1 MELPLTPSRD
11 SVGSPELAILSNSPA
26 LHALKRQQLVQL
38 AKQYGLKASGKNVEL
53 IERLKQHGK
62 DLVLVQQQ
70 DQSNTSWAL
79 VSPSGVP
86 TPADLV
92 EFGINQNPSST
103 RGIATSNSNSSL
115 ASTIRS
121 AGTAVFRKFG
131 GGGGTVTTA
140 TTSIYPSLQ
149 DAFERYGSTSPE
161 KVPEEE
167 KGTEEED
174 PERTMEFDH
183 SLEGAIRRV
192 TTHTTVNT
200 TFDGSI
206 LGAREEEEE
215 VPPVPTI
222 PDQSTFIFGSPP
234 SKPTPFNFSMTMPGS
249 LLSLSTTS
257 WIGAGEEHSISTP
270 ETTQLSILEEMNRRA
285 SEARAEAEKL
295 GVKLARSDSTYGRY
309 GGAGGNRSP
318 EKSRTEEVFD
328 GKHKRVFDNMDS
340 ITNHYAAK
348 RPHLE
353 TSTSNLSKL
362 VKSSSSRT
370 LNASTS
376 TSDRPVK
383 RVKPSNS
390 SANLVSALRDS
401 GWTSAPRQQE
411 KVSLKD
417 SIRGHTAGITTGG
430 AAESLLKGKGK
441 MREDLK
447 SAREIERD
455 ERKRRLELAK
465 ARRKS
470 QASPGAG
477 LLRKG
482 RRPSMSVGP
491 KHSGSLSSST
501 SSFLKSTFKRFTSSV
516 NAPVAAPSPALA
528 AVQSPP
534 ISQTPRFA
542 IPTASSSSRAGLVA
556 SSSTR
561 TLSSI
566 KSPVV
571 TAKKGEPGRKKFD
584 LQESLR
590 RPMSWK
596 PRLAGSASLSS
607 KPSTLSRSSS
617 SSLIQPPL
625 SRQVS
630 ARVAN
635 PSLLTATTKTP
646 SAPPVQRDASVLETE
661 QSVTLKLAS
670 LPSAPTTPF
679 TNSSNVPSL
688 KSKGSTTGGR
698 KLVSTGTKKARSGKQ
713 TVEGLETKARK
724 IRAVRNGG
732 SEK

>member
-1 MELPLTPSRD
+1 MD
-11 SVGSPELAILSNSPA
+11 GI
-26 LHALKRQQLVQL
+26 Q
-38 AKQYGLKASGKNVEL
+38 NVEL

-92 EFGINQNPSST
+92 EFGINREFSSFERSHSTISLGSLRICAFDYELIRSWLVENPSST

-328 GKHKRVFDNMDS
+328 GKHKRVFD
-340 ITNHYAAK
+340 K
-348 RPHLE
+348 
-353 TSTSNLSKL
+353 
-362 VKSSSSRT
+362 
-370 LNASTS
+370 
-376 TSDRPVK
+376 
-383 RVKPSNS
+383 
-390 SANLVSALRDS
+390 
-401 GWTSAPRQQE
+401 
-411 KVSLKD
+411 
-417 SIRGHTAGITTGG
+417 
-430 AAESLLKGKGK
+430 
-441 MREDLK
+441 
-447 SAREIERD
+447 
-455 ERKRRLELAK
+455 
-465 ARRKS
+465 
-470 QASPGAG
+470 
-477 LLRKG
+477 
-482 RRPSMSVGP
+482 
-491 KHSGSLSSST
+491 
-501 SSFLKSTFKRFTSSV
+501 
-516 NAPVAAPSPALA
+516 
-528 AVQSPP
+528 
-534 ISQTPRFA
+534 
-542 IPTASSSSRAGLVA
+542 
-556 SSSTR
+556 
-561 TLSSI
+561 
-566 KSPVV
+566 
-571 TAKKGEPGRKKFD
+571 
-584 LQESLR
+584 
-590 RPMSWK
+590 
-596 PRLAGSASLSS
+596 
-607 KPSTLSRSSS
+607 
-617 SSLIQPPL
+617 
-625 SRQVS
+625 
-630 ARVAN
+630 
-635 PSLLTATTKTP
+635 
-646 SAPPVQRDASVLETE
+646 
-661 QSVTLKLAS
+661 
-670 LPSAPTTPF
+670 
-679 TNSSNVPSL
+679 
-688 KSKGSTTGGR
+688 
-698 KLVSTGTKKARSGKQ
+698 
-713 TVEGLETKARK
+713 
-724 IRAVRNGG
+724 
-732 SEK
+732 